1 MISHV
6 AHHVTVLEIFE
17 RYIHGNNAE
26 CLVKSVKQGIEVV
39 LYLHCVDK
47 NEEASTV
54 VFEILLADKALS
66 LSFRKN
72 NVEDVQERVAFDLR
86 LLFSYTLV
94 KEMVTNYI
102 DTILEMYGYRLY
114 VELSDIILVKPLS
127 IYRKISQ
134 YARMNESIIH
144 FFGTPSTRNITLKT
158 NDCSIDIFIDT
169 NKQSGVNHYFIEA
182 VKQVGDSDEE
192 EVYFVKDSTDLKKA
206 LKDTV
211 DKL

>member
-39 LYLHCVDK
+39 LCLHCVDK

-182 VKQVGDSDEE
+182 VKQVGESDEE